1 MSSFTLGKHGGF
13 RDKPAEAILDSWKPQ
28 MTKIL
33 SILLVAAIA
42 LAALIPVAAGAAEA
56 RWKPDKHV
64 EIIVPSG
71 TGGGNDRT
79 ARLIQAVMQQ
89 GKLVNVVTTVVNKPG
104 AGMAA
109 GMAYLNQHPGDGHYL
124 LITSVGFLT
133 NHITGRSPFSPQDVV
148 PVALLIEE
156 YVGFAVHP
164 DSKLRTGKDL
174 LAALK
179 TDAGSISTS
188 MASGAGNHNHLALST
203 VTRAVGGDLKKLK
216 IVVFPSG
223 SAATIAMMG
232 GHVDL
237 TVAPVANLLPHL
249 QSGQL
254 RMIALTAPKRQE
266 GPLAA
271 VPTWRE
277 QGVNAVLSNWRV
289 VLLPKGATPQQ
300 AAYWENVFARLV
312 ENGEWK
318 KMLEQDVVEGHFLR
332 SAQTRKFLDE
342 EYEELKSMLSALGLT
357 KE

>member
-1 MSSFTLGKHGGF
+1 MKNKCNFMS
-13 RDKPAEAILDSWKPQ
+13 PIL
-28 MTKIL
+28 
-33 SILLVAAIA
+33 AAIA
-42 LAALIPVAAGAAEA
+42 LAALISFAAGAAEGQ
-56 RWKPDKHV
+56 WKPDKRV

-79 ARLIQAVMQQ
+79 GRLMQAAMQQ
-89 GKLVNVVTTVVNKPG
+89 DKLVDVATTVVNKPG

-133 NHITGRSPFSPQDVV
+133 NHITGRSPFGHLDVV

-164 DSKLRTGKDL
+164 DSKLKTGKDL

-179 TDAGSISTS
+179 ADAGSISTS
-188 MASGAGNHNHLALST
+188 MASGAGNHNHLALGT
-203 VTRAVGGDLKKLK
+203 VTRAVGGDLGKLK

-223 SAATIAMMG
+223 SAATIAMLG

-254 RMIALTAPKRQE
+254 RVIAITAPKRQE
-266 GPLAA
+266 GALAA

-289 VLLPKGATPQQ
+289 MLAPRGATPQQ
-300 AAYWENVFARLV
+300 AAYWENVFARVV
-312 ENGEWK
+312 ENEEWK
-318 KMLEQDVVEGHFLR
+318 KMLERDVVTGNFLR
-332 SAQTRKFLDE
+332 SAQARKYLNE
-342 EYEELKSMLSALGLT
+342 EYEELKSLLNALGLV
-357 KE
+357 KP